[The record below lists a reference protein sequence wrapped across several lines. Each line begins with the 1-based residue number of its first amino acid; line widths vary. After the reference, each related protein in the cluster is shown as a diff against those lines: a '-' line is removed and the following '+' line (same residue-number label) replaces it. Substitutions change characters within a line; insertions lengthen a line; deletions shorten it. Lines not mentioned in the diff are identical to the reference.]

1 MTSTVMDLAS
11 GSLGGI
17 AGTIV
22 GHPFDTV
29 KGNSNTNWIIQDFP
43 NMAFPNQDNPF
54 APLNGLLPLF

>member
-29 KGNSNTNWIIQDFP
+29 KGKSNTYWIIQDDSSLLGFP
-43 NMAFPNQDNPF
+43 KY
-54 APLNGLLPLF
+54 GLPKPG

>member
-29 KGNSNTNWIIQDFP
+29 KGKSNTYWIIQDFQ
-43 NMAFPNQDNPF
+43 NMAFPNQDNPYS
-54 APLNGLLPLF
+54 PLNGL

>member
-22 GHPFDTV
+22 GHPFDTL
-29 KGNSNTNWIIQDFP
+29 KGKNLPSNT
-43 NMAFPNQDNPF
+43 A
-54 APLNGLLPLF
+54 

>member
-29 KGNSNTNWIIQDFP
+29 KGNWNTYWII
-43 NMAFPNQDNPF
+43 
-54 APLNGLLPLF
+54 LNRISQIWPSQTWIILIHL

>member
-29 KGNSNTNWIIQDFP
+29 KGKSNTNWII
-43 NMAFPNQDNPF
+43 
-54 APLNGLLPLF
+54 LIRISKYGLSKLGLSLFISE

>member
-22 GHPFDTV
+22 GHPFDTL
-29 KGNSNTNWIIQDFP
+29 KGNQKFELEI
-43 NMAFPNQDNPF
+43 AKHNPTLIRF
-54 APLNGLLPLF
+54 QP